1 MGRLLWYRKINDVEK
16 TMDEIN
22 EQNES
27 LKQIQ
32 DAIAAP
38 FSGQEFDE
46 VMVQE
51 ICFTSNSNL

>member
-1 MGRLLWYRKINDVEK
+1 
-16 TMDEIN
+16 MDEIN

-46 VMVQE
+46 VIVKEVILLQTL
-51 ICFTSNSNL
+51 ICYGIKSNKFV